1 MRKSADWMSI
11 ADERILE
18 FLRENESGTP
28 TTISRDEYVRFGRSH
43 VHQRITKL
51 ERYGLVRFLGNGV
64 YILTDEG
71 ERYLKGELDA
81 AELEPDDEN

>member
-1 MRKSADWMSI
+1 MSI

-28 TTISRDEYVRFGRSH
+28 TTISRDKYVRFGRSH
-43 VHQRITKL
+43 IHQRVKKL
-51 ERYGLVRFLGNGV
+51 ERHGLVRFLGNGV

-71 ERYLKGELDA
+71 ERYLESELDA
-81 AELEPDDEN
+81 AELVPDED

>member
-28 TTISRDEYVRFGRSH
+28 TTISRDKYVRFGRSH
-43 VHQRITKL
+43 IHQRIKQL
-51 ERYGLVRFLGNGV
+51 EAYGLVRFLGNGV
-64 YILTDEG
+64 YIITDEG
-71 ERYLKGELDA
+71 QQYLDGELDA
-81 AELEPDDEN
+81 AELEQDEE